1 MEIKQRQ
8 ILRFRFIFASIVI
21 ALFVLHLIMM
31 TGEAVTL
38 EFIHI
43 QDVISQLFIIPLI
56 ALFLFIYSIVLC
68 RLALYLHH
76 YGQNAHLGKIFIWS
90 GVFLTYLILFFC
102 FHHKMPLYYLALG
115 KIFSLSLF
123 LRFWDIQ
130 LMDAPFF
137 TRMKT
142 TTRLFLQH
150 WSLFWV
156 SRWII
161 LGCWFLI
168 QLALSI
174 ALLAFN
180 PKNDMNTW
188 EGSLLLATFFLI
200 FRKLIKSPYSYI
212 PAYESF
218 EQFGKGPLKTG
229 SNLKKE
235 THE

>member
-1 MEIKQRQ
+1 METKQRQ
-8 ILRFRFIFASIVI
+8 IIRFRFLFAIIVI

-31 TGEAVTL
+31 TGEAIIL
-38 EFIHI
+38 EYTHS
-43 QDVISQLFIIPLI
+43 QDVFSQLFIVPLI
-56 ALFLFIYSIVLC
+56 SLFIFIYSIVLC

-76 YGQNAHLGKIFIWS
+76 YGQNAHIGKIFIWS
-90 GVFLTYLILFFC
+90 GVFLTYLILFLF
-102 FHHKMPLYYLALG
+102 FHNKMPLYYLALG

-130 LMDAPFF
+130 LIDAPFF

-161 LGCWFLI
+161 LGCWLLI

-174 ALLAFN
+174 ALLAFD
-180 PKNDMNTW
+180 PKSDMNIL
-188 EGSLLLATFFLI
+188 EGSLLLGTFFLI
-200 FRKLIKSPYSYI
+200 FRKLIKSPYSYT

-218 EQFGKGPLKTG
+218 EQFGKGSQSVGLIP
-229 SNLKKE
+229 KKE
-235 THE
+235 TP